1 MSKLINNYENRI
13 KDFVLKMV
21 ENPIIV
27 KKEKD
32 KYMTTRQELYA
43 SSSNKILDKK
53 GFVFTSFK
61 SDKERVNDFMRRK
74 EALNKYLTKKLPKN
88 RKTAEFL
95 KKLQEIKFTQPSM
108 HFKAR
113 TELEKVYDILRKTNT
128 LNKEQK
134 FLNKQLNKMGFV
146 PQLDEEYEFEGDSTG
161 EVFTNTKNN
170 FNIKKNIDFFSL
182 NENDYQS
189 LSDDEQYKKLLHN
202 KILNERLNML
212 NKRKFLMNSGA
223 QAQLK
228 KLNHIK
234 GKNTSQDLY
243 QRTHFKA
250 MENLIMF
257 KTSTM
262 NHNLFKKWANDD
274 IVKQKNLNENKKNF
288 FETILLESDYPRTE
302 FNKQDLFSIKKKG
315 RGGSLKMYK
324 TFYNSDNDNENE
336 NENSEAN
343 SFKGFRKISDEFNNE
358 NNNKNNKPHVN
369 RRNSQNFNL
378 FDNKNILQDL
388 EITKEIANSNP
399 LLFNLN
405 FNSLKAQNSHS
416 KCSDEKL
423 SMLKKLAFEY
433 YKNDDLITGGD
444 YKNDAYEDLKK
455 EENIIIDG
463 KEYKK
468 TETDKIADKVL
479 KKCNWNEKKVD
490 YKNMSGRG
498 KLMFTNGLTVKE
510 FEAKYKML
518 P

>member
-74 EALNKYLTKKLPKN
+74 EALNKYLTKKIPKH
-88 RKTAEFL
+88 RKAAEFL
-95 KKLQEIKFTQPSM
+95 KKLHEVKFTQPSM

-146 PQLDEEYEFEGDSTG
+146 PQVDEEYELEGDSTS

-170 FNIKKNIDFFSL
+170 FSIKKNIDYYSL

-234 GKNTSQDLY
+234 GKNPSQDLY

-262 NHNLFKKWANDD
+262 DHNLFKKWANDD
-274 IVKQKNLNENKKNF
+274 IVKQKSLNENKKNF
-288 FETILLESDYPRTE
+288 YETIFFESNYPRTE
-302 FNKQDLFSIKKKG
+302 FSKPDLYSIKKKG
-315 RGGSLKMYK
+315 KGGSMKMYK
-324 TFYNSDNDNENE
+324 TFYDFNSDNE
-336 NENSEAN
+336 NENSEVN
-343 SFKGFRKISDEFNNE
+343 SFNGFRKINDETINNE
-358 NNNKNNKPHVN
+358 PNIKSNKPQIK

-378 FDNKNILQDL
+378 LDNKNILQDL

-416 KCSDEKL
+416 KCSNEKL
-423 SMLKKLAFEY
+423 SALKKLAFEQY
-433 YKNDDLITGGD
+433 RNDDLITGGE
-444 YKNDAYEDLKK
+444 YKNDGYEDLKK
-455 EENIIIDG
+455 EENIVIDG

-468 TETDKIADKVL
+468 TDTDKIADKVL

-490 YKNMSGRG
+490 YKNMAGRG
-498 KLMFTNGLTVKE
+498 KLMFTNGLTLKE
-510 FEAKYKML
+510 FEMKYKMM